1 MQNSKHEKNRGKT
14 KPNNL
19 AMSAQIMMGQQ
30 LDGWR
35 TPQCHNGSQG
45 PKSEHFYDECVLTD
59 QAKHSRHPDLAGW
72 PTPSATKNTK
82 NSKNPTALKEN
93 GVQTCLADAAWIAG
107 WASPTATDA
116 SRGVKPPRPHD
127 TGVPLTQQ
135 VGLIAGW
142 PTPNRRDYKSNRGKA
157 AQERKGNPVDQLS
170 IAAQVAGWATPNTM
184 DDLPTRSD
192 QAAYNQAV
200 GARKGRTFP
209 ANLREQ
215 VDERTQQCYQDA
227 MNDAKNGI
235 TRSNGYTAGMESTG
249 QLNPALARWLMGLPE
264 EWCIAAVQSTQ
275 IIPDSQEPLD

>member
-1 MQNSKHEKNRGKT
+1 MTSDNRDRGKWHDPAIQRRI
-14 KPNNL
+14 KL
-19 AMSAQIMMGQQ
+19 G
-30 LDGWR
+30 
-35 TPQCHNGSQG
+35 
-45 PKSEHFYDECVLTD
+45 KSIELSMLVRST
-59 QAKHSRHPDLAGW
+59 LAGW

-135 VGLIAGW
+135 VGLI
-142 PTPNRRDYKSNRGKA
+142 
-157 AQERKGNPVDQLS
+157 
-170 IAAQVAGWATPNTM
+170 AGWATPNTM